1 MNRVVVSNLFGFGPS
16 SRMGGAAR
24 PDRAPGASLRERH
37 GEATKGV
44 KMGNIDGRKGV
55 T

>member
-24 PDRAPGASLRERH
+24 PDRTPGGLV
-37 GEATKGV
+37 KG
-44 KMGNIDGRKGV
+44 KTR
-55 T
+55 